1 MAVEIIRNQEAMRAT
16 SRRLRARGLKI
27 AFVPTMGALHAG
39 HAALLRRARSAGDR
53 VVLSIFVNP
62 LQFGP
67 REDYRAYPR
76 RERRDLALARRA
88 GADLVYIPAA
98 ATMYPAGFRTS
109 VAVHGL
115 ADRLCGAFRPGHFA
129 GVATVV
135 LKLLHQVEPDVL
147 LLGQKDAQQAILLG
161 RMIEDL
167 DVPVRLIV
175 CPTVREPDGLAMSS
189 RNAYLTPAERA
200 EAPAIYAALRAGVAA
215 LRAGE
220 RSTREVRNV
229 IWAGLRRAPLLRP
242 EYVDLVDL
250 RDLLPHDHI
259 PQDVLIAVAAQ
270 LGRARLI
277 DNVIVRLGGARR
289 GARHGGRRPTR

>member
-1 MAVEIIRNQEAMRAT
+1 MAIEIIRDPAAMRAA
-16 SRRLRARGLKI
+16 SRRLRARGLRT

-39 HAALLRRARSAGDR
+39 HASLLRRARGAGDR

-88 GADLVYIPAA
+88 GADLVYIPTADA
-98 ATMYPAGFRTS
+98 MYPAGFRTS
-109 VAVHGL
+109 VEVRGL

-135 LKLLHQVEPDVL
+135 LKLLHHVEPDVL
-147 LLGQKDAQQAILLG
+147 LLGQKDAQQAILVG

-167 DVPVRLIV
+167 DVPVELLV

-200 EAPAIYAALRAGVAA
+200 AAPAIYAALRAGVAA
-215 LRAGE
+215 LGAGE
-220 RSTREVRNV
+220 RSARAVRRA
-229 IWAGLRRAPLLRP
+229 IEARLRRAPLLRP

-250 RDLLPHDHI
+250 RDLLPHDRI
-259 PQDVLIAVAAQ
+259 PQDVLIAVAAR

-277 DNVIVRLGGARR
+277 DNVIVRLGGARD
-289 GARHGGRRPTR
+289 GAGRGGRRPTR

>member
-1 MAVEIIRNQEAMRAT
+1 VSPQLFRTVAE
-16 SRRLRARGLKI
+16 LRAHLDEGRRAGKGV
-27 AFVPTMGALHAG
+27 AAVPTMGALHAG
-39 HAALLRRARSAGDR
+39 HAALLRRARAAGDR

-88 GADLVYIPAA
+88 GAHLVYIPDAA
-98 ATMYPAGFRTS
+98 AMYPPVFRTQ
-109 VAVHGL
+109 VAVPGL
-115 ADRLCGAFRPGHFA
+115 ADRLCGAFRPGHFT

-147 LLGQKDAQQAILLG
+147 LLGQKDAQQAILVG
-161 RMIEDL
+161 RMIADL
-167 DVPVRLIV
+167 DLPVRLLV

-189 RNAYLTPAERA
+189 RNAYLAPAERA
-200 EAPAIYAALRAGVAA
+200 QAPAIYAALRAGVAA
-215 LRAGE
+215 IGAGE
-220 RSTREVRNV
+220 RSTRAVRRV
-229 IWAGLRRAPLLRP
+229 IAARLGHAPLLRP

-250 RDLLPHDHI
+250 YDLLPHDRI
-259 PQDVLIAVAAQ
+259 PQDVLIAVAAR

-277 DNVIVRLGGARR
+277 DNVIVRLGGAPASARR
-289 GARHGGRRPTR
+289 GGRRPTR